1 MGLDLEQVV
10 EEGFVDETMLYPP
23 AFCATYFT
31 ISSRPSSNLT
41 QTSTIHA
48 LRLVVASLI
57 YNIDD
62 NAKEETTGVATQKH
76 FLCIVIPHGHQVETA
91 HPGKVIMM
99 AIV

>member
-10 EEGFVDETMLYPP
+10 EEGCVDETMLYPP

-62 NAKEETTGVATQKH
+62 NAKEETTGVQKH
-76 FLCIVIPHGHQVETA
+76 SFVCIVIPHGHQVETA